1 MTCNTLLTS
10 TQLKVI
16 VLHVELHITQQ
27 TLRDDAKSI
36 SDALDK
42 LKPMKE
48 GFTTLWN
55 LMHLTLT
62 FPVSNAK
69 CERSFS
75 VLKLIKTYLRASM
88 DQKRLTSLGTI
99 SIEKT
104 AGDSLDLDRVVDRF
118 AALTVS
124 LQSNS
129 GESTTR
135 HLSLI

>member
-1 MTCNTLLTS
+1 M
-10 TQLKVI
+10 
-16 VLHVELHITQQ
+16 
-27 TLRDDAKSI
+27 KSI

-55 LMHLTLT
+55 LMHLALT

-75 VLKLIKTYLRASM
+75 VLKLVKTYLRASM
-88 DQKRLTSLGTI
+88 GQGRLTSLGTI

-104 AGDSLDLDRVVDRF
+104 VVDSLDLDRVVDKF
-118 AALTVS
+118 AALPIS

-135 HLSLI
+135 RLSLI

>member
-135 HLSLI
+135 RLSLI